1 MSKKIISLVLAV
13 LMVFSVFAVS
23 AFAVGPVSQ
32 IGIKFVTNAK
42 VGDAAGTEITVD
54 CYLTFPEGTDFTEY
68 KHGLTQIAVLY
79 NTEYY
84 TYVSREIGAAY
95 QGFIKSASLV
105 NTKAYAVL
113 TKDNKLTEEEASTY
127 NAGLLVAQA
136 WDSTQTEVTNKT
148 GYTID
153 PNCPLFT
160 LTFRVNKD
168 LESVDAATFS
178 SPLAAVGKQT
188 KITYFDGKNT
198 SKYYTTANT
207 TVAEATKVG
216 PAGETYKVSDG
227 AVKIRR
233 NAVESA
239 KYDLGF
245 TGSFKKSDFA
255 VAFNDKGTST
265 NLTKVGVKVT
275 MNGVTNEYTDRFV
288 YETADGY
295 QFRAVLAGL
304 DDSMADMEISVVMFI
319 EFDGVRYE
327 SKGLTTTL
335 GAHTGRLPA

>member
-32 IGIKFVTNAK
+32 LGIKFVTNAK

-68 KHGLTQIAVLY
+68 KHGPTQISVLY

-105 NTKAYAVL
+105 NTNAYAVL
-113 TKDNKLTEEEASTY
+113 TRAKKLTEEEASTY
-127 NAGLLVAQA
+127 NAALLVAQA
-136 WDSTQTEVTNKT
+136 WDTTQTEVTAKT

-178 SPLAAVGKQT
+178 SPLAAVGAQT
-188 KITYFDGKNT
+188 KIQYFDGKNT
-198 SKYYTTANT
+198 SKFYTTANT

-216 PAGETYKVSDG
+216 PAGETYKVFDG
-227 AVKIRR
+227 AVKVRR
-233 NAVESA
+233 NAVDSA

-245 TGSFKKSDFA
+245 TGSFKTSDFA
-255 VAFNDKGTST
+255 VAFNDKGTAT

-275 MNGVTNEYTDRFV
+275 MNGKTLEYTDRFV
-288 YETADGY
+288 YATADGY

-304 DDSMADMEISVVMFI
+304 DDSMAATEISVVMFI

>member
-42 VGDAAGTEITVD
+42 VGDAAGTKITVD

-84 TYVSREIGAAY
+84 TYDSREIGAAY

-105 NTKAYAVL
+105 NTNAYAVL
-113 TKDNKLTEEEASTY
+113 TKANKLTEEEASTY
-127 NAGLLVAQA
+127 NAALLVAQA
-136 WDSTQTEVTNKT
+136 WDSTQTEVSAKT
-148 GYTID
+148 GYTVD
-153 PNCPLFT
+153 PDCPIFT
-160 LTFRVNKD
+160 LTFKVNKD

-178 SPLAAVGKQT
+178 SPLAAVGAQT
-188 KITYFDGKNT
+188 RITYFDGKNT
-198 SKYYTTANT
+198 SKQYTTDNT
-207 TVAEATKVG
+207 TVAEATKVA
-216 PAGETYKVSDG
+216 PAGETYKVFDG
-227 AVKIRR
+227 DVKVRR
-233 NAVESA
+233 SAAESS
-239 KYDLGF
+239 KYELGF
-245 TGSFKKSDFA
+245 TGSFKSSDFA
-255 VAFNDKGTST
+255 VAFNDAGTST
-265 NLTKVGVKVT
+265 NLTAVGVIVT
-275 MNGVTNEYTDRFV
+275 MNGETHEYTDRFV

-295 QFRAVLAGL
+295 QFRAVLGGL
-304 DDSMADMEISVVMFI
+304 TDDMAAKEISVVMFI
-319 EFDGVRYE
+319 EFDGVRYT

-335 GAHTGRLPA
+335 GAHMGRLPA

>member
-68 KHGLTQIAVLY
+68 KHGPTQISVLY

-105 NTKAYAVL
+105 NTNAYSVL
-113 TKDNKLTEEEASTY
+113 TKANKLTEEEASTY
-127 NAGLLVAQA
+127 NAALLVAQA
-136 WDSTQTEVTNKT
+136 WDTTQTEITAKT

-153 PNCPLFT
+153 PDCPIFT
-160 LTFRVNKD
+160 LTFRVNKE

-178 SPLAAVGKQT
+178 SPLAAVGAQT
-188 KITYFDGKNT
+188 RIQYFDGKNT
-198 SKYYTTANT
+198 SKIYTTDNT

-216 PAGETYKVSDG
+216 PAGETYKVFDG
-227 AVKIRR
+227 AVKVRR
-233 NAVESA
+233 NADDSA

-245 TGSFKKSDFA
+245 TGSFKASDFA
-255 VAFNDKGTST
+255 VNFNEAGTAT

-275 MNGVTNEYTDRFV
+275 MNGKTLEYTDRFV

-304 DDSMADMEISVVMFI
+304 EDSMADMEISIVMFI
-319 EFDGVRYE
+319 EFDGVVYE
-327 SKGLTTTL
+327 SQGLKTTL

>member
-68 KHGLTQIAVLY
+68 KHGPTQIAVLY

-113 TKDNKLTEEEASTY
+113 TKANKLTEEEASTY
-127 NAGLLVAQA
+127 NAALLVAQA

-160 LTFRVNKD
+160 LTFRVNKE

-178 SPLAAVGKQT
+178 SPLAAVGAQT
-188 KITYFDGKNT
+188 KIQYFDGKNT
-198 SKYYTTANT
+198 SKFYTTANT

-304 DDSMADMEISVVMFI
+304 DDSMANMEISVVMFI

-327 SKGLTTTL
+327 SAGLTTTL

>member
-68 KHGLTQIAVLY
+68 KHGLTQISVLY

-105 NTKAYAVL
+105 NTNGYAVL
-113 TKDNKLTEEEASTY
+113 KKAKKLTEEEASTY
-127 NAGLLVAQA
+127 NAGLLVAQS

-160 LTFRVNKD
+160 LTFRVNKE

-178 SPLAAVGKQT
+178 SPLKAVGAQT
-188 KITYFDGKNT
+188 RITYFDGTNT
-198 SKYYTTANT
+198 SKFYTTANT

-216 PAGETYKVSDG
+216 PAGETYKVLDG

-233 NAVESA
+233 NAVDSA

-245 TGSFKKSDFA
+245 TGSFKASDFA

-304 DDSMADMEISVVMFI
+304 DDSMANMEISVVMFI

-327 SKGLTTTL
+327 SAGLTTTL